1 VDASGA
7 EWGIERRQGWK
18 RVSSLT
24 PQYEYRSIAMLN
36 GWRDRVV
43 EFSVVFF
50 LLGAQGLAIWTFF
63 IPQ

>member
-1 VDASGA
+1 
-7 EWGIERRQGWK
+7 
-18 RVSSLT
+18 
-24 PQYEYRSIAMLN
+24 MLN